1 MSKLFTGLFVV
12 TRLRIIYRSLSSRH
26 RISAECLNI
35 LSIPQLYLLCVI
47 GYQYLLTG
55 IITQKSQIKINN
67 LFLGEHFLS
76 VIMLRFRQEY
86 SLTAIYCTLQQD
98 HFHEKRLTYRLL
110 LPSLSVQATGA
121 ATSAGRH
128 VTKSG
133 EPAGFGVSGCESFPR
148 RSEYSN
154 PPPDRVAILTCPLLP
169 PIDIFLYTLTVT
181 SFHLIQPHVPD

>member
-1 MSKLFTGLFVV
+1 MKRG
-12 TRLRIIYRSLSSRH
+12 
-26 RISAECLNI
+26 
-35 LSIPQLYLLCVI
+35 
-47 GYQYLLTG
+47 LLTPVTAA
-55 IITQKSQIKINN
+55 IA
-67 LFLGEHFLS
+67 
-76 VIMLRFRQEY
+76 FRTGHLAQ
-86 SLTAIYCTLQQD
+86 
-98 HFHEKRLTYRLL
+98 R
-110 LPSLSVQATGA
+110 QAPW
-121 ATSAGRH
+121 H